1 MDNKV
6 YIYHTDADYES
17 IKKNRKQIGDFLLS
31 GLKSLIKPGDKVI
44 LKPNFVKESHM
55 KKKEDWEYIIT
66 HTEVIRMVLEYVD
79 KLLCGKGE
87 INIVD
92 APQTDS
98 DYEKIVARVG
108 LKELVEEIRK
118 QTSVHIRYFDL
129 REERWYYREGI
140 ITAKKKLAG
149 DPLGYIQ
156 VNLKEDSEFY
166 GKKNKAYYGADYDM
180 TETARYHNENDN
192 IYVMSKTIL
201 DCDVFINLP
210 KLKTHKLGGM
220 TCCLKNL
227 VGTCVIKNSIPHHTV
242 GSPEDG
248 GDKYPRRSKKGQTE
262 SRLKGMALM
271 VLKNKNP
278 LINYPFI
285 IVKKM
290 AGLFLGSPNQQVI
303 RNGMWYGNDTIW
315 RSCLDLNKILL
326 YADVNGNMHEHPQ
339 RKYFAVV
346 DGILAGEKNG
356 PMEPDIKQAGILIG
370 GFNPVTIDTA
380 AATLM
385 GFNYKKIPTI
395 MNAYKI
401 KKYPVS
407 ACDADKI
414 ILESNDKKWCG
425 SIENISYER
434 SLQFEPHF
442 GWKGHIENV

>member
-192 IYVMSKTIL
+192 I
-201 DCDVFINLP
+201 
-210 KLKTHKLGGM
+210 
-220 TCCLKNL
+220 
-227 VGTCVIKNSIPHHTV
+227 
-242 GSPEDG
+242 
-248 GDKYPRRSKKGQTE
+248 
-262 SRLKGMALM
+262 
-271 VLKNKNP
+271 
-278 LINYPFI
+278 
-285 IVKKM
+285 
-290 AGLFLGSPNQQVI
+290 
-303 RNGMWYGNDTIW
+303 
-315 RSCLDLNKILL
+315 
-326 YADVNGNMHEHPQ
+326 
-339 RKYFAVV
+339 
-346 DGILAGEKNG
+346 
-356 PMEPDIKQAGILIG
+356 
-370 GFNPVTIDTA
+370 
-380 AATLM
+380 
-385 GFNYKKIPTI
+385 
-395 MNAYKI
+395 
-401 KKYPVS
+401 
-407 ACDADKI
+407 
-414 ILESNDKKWCG
+414 
-425 SIENISYER
+425 
-434 SLQFEPHF
+434 
-442 GWKGHIENV
+442 